1 MTPGSN
7 PGTPTRFMS
16 FIKNTET
23 FVCEHCGQ
31 EVRGEGY
38 TNHCPACL
46 WSKHVDNDPGDRANP
61 CQGLMEPIGVDYKDG
76 EHVLIHKCQRCGEL
90 KRNKVSKKD
99 DFDRVIKL
107 AKDIAN
113 K

>member
-23 FVCEHCGQ
+23 FVCEQCGKRV
-31 EVRGEGY
+31 EGKGY

-46 WSKHVDNDPGDRANP
+46 WSKHVDNDPGDRANL
-61 CQGLMEPIGVDYKDG
+61 CQGLMKPTSVEYKEG
-76 EHVLIHKCQRCGEL
+76 EYVLIHVCERCGAR
-90 KRNKVSKKD
+90 KRNKVAKED
-99 DFDRVIKL
+99 DFNQVIKL
-107 AKDIAN
+107 SKDIAN